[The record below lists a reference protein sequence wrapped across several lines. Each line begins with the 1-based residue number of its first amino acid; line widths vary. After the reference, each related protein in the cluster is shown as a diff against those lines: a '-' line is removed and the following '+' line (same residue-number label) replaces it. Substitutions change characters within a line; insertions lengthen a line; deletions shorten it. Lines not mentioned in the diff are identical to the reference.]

1 MPETYDGAQK
11 NFETKVIYF
20 DNNDVMYTEDEVNRN
35 KRLAQKKERRG
46 GKSNNDDSLTR
57 LVVRIPEHERHR
69 L

>member
-1 MPETYDGAQK
+1 
-11 NFETKVIYF
+11 
-20 DNNDVMYTEDEVNRN
+20 MYTEDEVNRN

-69 L
+69 LQENESK